1 MPIQFAGLQMDVTR
15 DISRNKK
22 TILAAMKEAAAKK
35 AAFMVTPEGS
45 LSGYHSHF
53 EQNELATAL
62 QEIVSLAK
70 DLDLGLLLGTC
81 FKEEDGFCYN
91 QVRIHAPDGQFLG
104 AHSKIL
110 VCTDETKDYQPGL
123 LQAFQWNDLRFGALV
138 CNDLWATPGYTSLP
152 NPYLPFQL
160 KQMGAEIIFHSSNS
174 GSNPLY
180 RGFHDASVEVWA
192 RSLHIPIMEVNAA
205 QGTQKINA
213 RSGLIGRDGQREVTV
228 PDTGEHLFYC
238 DIG

>member
-1 MPIQFAGLQMDVTR
+1 MTVKVAGYQMQVTQ
-15 DISRNKK
+15 DIAQNKRNV
-22 TILAAMKEAAAKK
+22 LAAMREVAAERAD
-35 AAFMVTPEGS
+35 FLVTPEGS

-53 EQNELATAL
+53 DQNELVAAL
-62 QEIVSLAK
+62 HEIVTLAK
-70 DLDLGLLLGTC
+70 DLQLGLLLGTC
-81 FKEEDGFCYN
+81 FKEEDGLCYN
-91 QVRIHAPDGQFLG
+91 QIRIHAPDGQFLG

-110 VCTDETKDYQPGL
+110 VCTDEMKDYQPGL
-123 LQAFQWNDLRFGALV
+123 LQAFQWNDLCFGALV

-160 KQMGAEIIFHSSNS
+160 KQMGADIIFHSSNS

-228 PDTGEHLFYC
+228 PDTGEHIFYC
-238 DIG
+238 NI